1 MYRKNLMRVCLAA
14 IMAATVVTTS
24 VPVYAAEPVAT
35 KQETKENVKVG
46 IEFVNEDGIV
56 VKGEW
61 LHFTE
66 GTHSYSELESH
77 VPDGYKISQSGDWS
91 ATEGAKIS
99 VNIVKKEEQKPE
111 KPAANVKVGVE
122 FVNEDGIVVKGEW
135 LYFTE
140 GTHSYSELESHVPDG
155 YKISQSGDWSATEG
169 AKISVNIVKKEE
181 QKPEKPAA
189 NVKVGVEFVNEDGI
203 VVKGEWLYFTEGTHN
218 YSELESHVPDGYKI
232 SQSGDWSATEGAKIS
247 VNIVKKEEQKPEKPA
262 ANVKVGVEFVN
273 EDGIVV
279 KGEWLYFTEGTHS
292 YSELESH
299 VPDGYKISQS
309 GDWSATEGAK
319 ISVNIVKKIE
329 NLEVTLNVSFV
340 TKDGE
345 KVASTVCRKEVQGST
360 NDLYAFTLGKDF
372 LLPDNYKL
380 AEGEKTQF
388 DVPFGATSA
397 ATIVVEKNVEEKTV
411 YVSYIDEETKKPFE
425 NGIEEIKLPADANS
439 FNASILKKVPA
450 GYEVCV
456 TGDITFEGDTVN
468 VEVRKAEKTV
478 YVSYIDEETKKP
490 FENGIEEIK
499 LPADANS
506 FNASILK
513 KVPAGYEVCV
523 TGDIAFEGDT
533 VNVEVRK
540 AEKTVYVS
548 YIDEETK
555 KPFENGIEEIKLPA
569 DANSFNA
576 SILKK
581 VPAGYEVCVTGD
593 IAFEGDTVNVEV
605 RKAEKT
611 VYVSYIDEETKKPF
625 ENGIEEIKLP
635 ADANSF
641 NASILKKVPA
651 GYEVCVTGDIAFEG
665 DTVNVEVR
673 KAEKTVYVSYI
684 DEETKKPFE
693 NGIEEIK
700 LPADANSF
708 NASILKKVPAGYEVC
723 VTGDIAFEG
732 DTVNVE
738 VRKAE
743 KTVYVSYIDEETKMP
758 FENGIEEIKLP
769 ADANSFNTSILKK
782 VPAGYE
788 VCVTGDIAFEGDTV
802 NVEVR
807 KLAAEEKTVYV
818 SYIDEET
825 KMPFENGIETIKL
838 AKNATY
844 FNTSLL
850 KEVPAGYE
858 LCEVGDVYIGEND
871 TVNVEVRK
879 IKEEPETP
887 VDPDKPVNP
896 EKPEKPEKPVKPQ
909 EDDKDKDNQKD
920 DKKDEDDKKSP
931 KTSDEASPLAAT
943 ATAGLSLAAILA
955 LLKKRR

>member
-24 VPVYAAEPVAT
+24 VPVYAATEKPVEKVTAEAKSAEKAKLNVVYVLDNGRGT
-35 KQETKENVKVG
+35 QVHKETVESLGAGPKDEKWTFTYGVDFNVPTGYEVSEEQDMSKVNMQVNFGGEGYLAILVKEKAGEEKAEKAKLNVVYVLDNNRGTQVHKETVESLGAGPKDEKWTFTYGVDFNVPTGYEVSEEQDMSKVNMQ
-46 IEFVNEDGIV
+46 VNFG
-56 VKGEW
+56 GEGY
-61 LHFTE
+61 LAILVTE
-66 GTHSYSELESH
+66 KPET
-77 VPDGYKISQSGDWS
+77 
-91 ATEGAKIS
+91 
-99 VNIVKKEEQKPE
+99 VKK
-111 KPAANVKVGVE
+111 
-122 FVNEDGIVVKGEW
+122 
-135 LYFTE
+135 T
-140 GTHSYSELESHVPDG
+140 
-155 YKISQSGDWSATEG
+155 
-169 AKISVNIVKKEE
+169 
-181 QKPEKPAA
+181 
-189 NVKVGVEFVNEDGI
+189 
-203 VVKGEWLYFTEGTHN
+203 
-218 YSELESHVPDGYKI
+218 
-232 SQSGDWSATEGAKIS
+232 
-247 VNIVKKEEQKPEKPA
+247 
-262 ANVKVGVEFVN
+262 
-273 EDGIVV
+273 
-279 KGEWLYFTEGTHS
+279 
-292 YSELESH
+292 
-299 VPDGYKISQS
+299 
-309 GDWSATEGAK
+309 
-319 ISVNIVKKIE
+319 
-329 NLEVTLNVSFV
+329 TLNITFE

-345 KVASTVCRKEVQGST
+345 VVGTDFASTTVQGAAGESWT
-360 NDLYAFTLGKDF
+360 FMLGTDF
-372 LLPDNYKL
+372 LLPEGYKL
-380 AEGEKTQF
+380 AEGVEQDTNVE
-388 DVPFGATSA
+388 VPFGAA
-397 ATIVVEKNVEEKTV
+397 AGHTVIVEKIVNEKTV

-425 NGIEEIKLPADANS
+425 NGIEEIKVASDANS

-499 LPADANS
+499 VAADANS

-555 KPFENGIEEIKLPA
+555 KPFENGIEEIKVAA
-569 DANSFNA
+569 DANSFN
-576 SILKK
+576 
-581 VPAGYEVCVTGD
+581 T
-593 IAFEGDTVNVEV
+593 
-605 RKAEKT
+605 
-611 VYVSYIDEETKKPF
+611 
-625 ENGIEEIKLP
+625 
-635 ADANSF
+635 
-641 NASILKKVPA
+641 
-651 GYEVCVTGDIAFEG
+651 
-665 DTVNVEVR
+665 
-673 KAEKTVYVSYI
+673 
-684 DEETKKPFE
+684 
-693 NGIEEIK
+693 
-700 LPADANSF
+700 
-708 NASILKKVPAGYEVC
+708 SILKKVPAGYEVC

-758 FENGIEEIKLP
+758 FENGIEEIKVA

-788 VCVTGDIAFEGDTV
+788 LCVVGDIAFEGDSLNVEVRKAERTVYVSYIDEETKIPFENGIEEIKVAKDATMFNTSLLKEVPEGYELCELGDVYIGENDTV

-896 EKPEKPEKPVKPQ
+896 EKPVKPQ

-931 KTSDEASPLAAT
+931 KTSDGASPLAAT

>member
-66 GTHSYSELESH
+66 GTHS
-77 VPDGYKISQSGDWS
+77 
-91 ATEGAKIS
+91 
-99 VNIVKKEEQKPE
+99 
-111 KPAANVKVGVE
+111 
-122 FVNEDGIVVKGEW
+122 
-135 LYFTE
+135 
-140 GTHSYSELESHVPDG
+140 
-155 YKISQSGDWSATEG
+155 
-169 AKISVNIVKKEE
+169 
-181 QKPEKPAA
+181 
-189 NVKVGVEFVNEDGI
+189 
-203 VVKGEWLYFTEGTHN
+203 

-425 NGIEEIKLPADANS
+425 NGIEEIKVA
-439 FNASILKKVPA
+439 
-450 GYEVCV
+450 
-456 TGDITFEGDTVN
+456 
-468 VEVRKAEKTV
+468 
-478 YVSYIDEETKKP
+478 
-490 FENGIEEIK
+490 
-499 LPADANS
+499 ADANS

-593 IAFEGDTVNVEV
+593 IT
-605 RKAEKT
+605 
-611 VYVSYIDEETKKPF
+611 
-625 ENGIEEIKLP
+625 
-635 ADANSF
+635 
-641 NASILKKVPA
+641 
-651 GYEVCVTGDIAFEG
+651 
-665 DTVNVEVR
+665 
-673 KAEKTVYVSYI
+673 
-684 DEETKKPFE
+684 
-693 NGIEEIK
+693 
-700 LPADANSF
+700 
-708 NASILKKVPAGYEVC
+708 
-723 VTGDIAFEG
+723 FEG

-758 FENGIEEIKLP
+758 FENGIEEFKLP

>member
-24 VPVYAAEPVAT
+24 VPVYAATEKPVEKVTAEAKSAEKAKLNVVYVLDNGRGT
-35 KQETKENVKVG
+35 QVHKETVESLGAGPKDEKWTFTYGVDFNVPTGYEVSEEQDMSKVNMQVNFGGEGYLAILVKEKAGEEKAEKAKLNVVYVLDNNRGTQVHKETVESLGAGPKNEKWTFTFGDDFNVPTGYEVSEEQDMSKVNMQ
-46 IEFVNEDGIV
+46 VNFG
-56 VKGEW
+56 GEGY
-61 LHFTE
+61 LAILVTE
-66 GTHSYSELESH
+66 KPET
-77 VPDGYKISQSGDWS
+77 
-91 ATEGAKIS
+91 
-99 VNIVKKEEQKPE
+99 VKK
-111 KPAANVKVGVE
+111 
-122 FVNEDGIVVKGEW
+122 
-135 LYFTE
+135 T
-140 GTHSYSELESHVPDG
+140 
-155 YKISQSGDWSATEG
+155 
-169 AKISVNIVKKEE
+169 
-181 QKPEKPAA
+181 
-189 NVKVGVEFVNEDGI
+189 
-203 VVKGEWLYFTEGTHN
+203 
-218 YSELESHVPDGYKI
+218 
-232 SQSGDWSATEGAKIS
+232 
-247 VNIVKKEEQKPEKPA
+247 
-262 ANVKVGVEFVN
+262 
-273 EDGIVV
+273 
-279 KGEWLYFTEGTHS
+279 
-292 YSELESH
+292 
-299 VPDGYKISQS
+299 
-309 GDWSATEGAK
+309 
-319 ISVNIVKKIE
+319 
-329 NLEVTLNVSFV
+329 TLNITFE

-345 KVASTVCRKEVQGST
+345 VVGTDFASTTVQGAAGESWT
-360 NDLYAFTLGKDF
+360 FMLGTDF
-372 LLPDNYKL
+372 LLPEGYKL
-380 AEGEKTQF
+380 AEGVEQDTNVE
-388 DVPFGATSA
+388 VPFGAA
-397 ATIVVEKNVEEKTV
+397 AGHTVIVEKIVNEKTV

-425 NGIEEIKLPADANS
+425 NGIEEIKVASDANS

-478 YVSYIDEETKKP
+478 YVSYIDEETKMP

-499 LPADANS
+499 VAADANS
-506 FNASILK
+506 FNTSILK
-513 KVPAGYEVCV
+513 KVPA
-523 TGDIAFEGDT
+523 
-533 VNVEVRK
+533 R
-540 AEKTVYVS
+540 
-548 YIDEETK
+548 
-555 KPFENGIEEIKLPA
+555 
-569 DANSFNA
+569 
-576 SILKK
+576 
-581 VPAGYEVCVTGD
+581 
-593 IAFEGDTVNVEV
+593 
-605 RKAEKT
+605 
-611 VYVSYIDEETKKPF
+611 
-625 ENGIEEIKLP
+625 
-635 ADANSF
+635 
-641 NASILKKVPA
+641 
-651 GYEVCVTGDIAFEG
+651 
-665 DTVNVEVR
+665 
-673 KAEKTVYVSYI
+673 
-684 DEETKKPFE
+684 
-693 NGIEEIK
+693 
-700 LPADANSF
+700 
-708 NASILKKVPAGYEVC
+708 YEVC

-896 EKPEKPEKPVKPQ
+896 EKPVKPQ

>member
-24 VPVYAAEPVAT
+24 VPVYAATEKPVEKVTAEAKSAEKAKLNVVYVLDNGRGT
-35 KQETKENVKVG
+35 QVHKETVESLGAGPKDEKWTFTYGVDFNVPTGYEVSEEQDMSKVNMQVNFGGEGYLAILVKEKAGEEKAEKAKLNVVYVLDNNRGTQVHKETVESLGAGPKNEKWTFTFGDDFNVPTGYEVSEEQDMSKVNMQ
-46 IEFVNEDGIV
+46 VNFG
-56 VKGEW
+56 GEGY
-61 LHFTE
+61 LAILVTE
-66 GTHSYSELESH
+66 KPET
-77 VPDGYKISQSGDWS
+77 
-91 ATEGAKIS
+91 
-99 VNIVKKEEQKPE
+99 VKK
-111 KPAANVKVGVE
+111 
-122 FVNEDGIVVKGEW
+122 
-135 LYFTE
+135 T
-140 GTHSYSELESHVPDG
+140 
-155 YKISQSGDWSATEG
+155 
-169 AKISVNIVKKEE
+169 
-181 QKPEKPAA
+181 
-189 NVKVGVEFVNEDGI
+189 
-203 VVKGEWLYFTEGTHN
+203 
-218 YSELESHVPDGYKI
+218 
-232 SQSGDWSATEGAKIS
+232 
-247 VNIVKKEEQKPEKPA
+247 
-262 ANVKVGVEFVN
+262 
-273 EDGIVV
+273 
-279 KGEWLYFTEGTHS
+279 
-292 YSELESH
+292 
-299 VPDGYKISQS
+299 
-309 GDWSATEGAK
+309 
-319 ISVNIVKKIE
+319 
-329 NLEVTLNVSFV
+329 TLNITFE

-345 KVASTVCRKEVQGST
+345 VVGTDFASTTVQGAAGESWT
-360 NDLYAFTLGKDF
+360 FMLGTDF
-372 LLPDNYKL
+372 LLPEGYKL
-380 AEGEKTQF
+380 AEGVEQDTNVE
-388 DVPFGATSA
+388 VPFGAA
-397 ATIVVEKNVEEKTV
+397 AGHTVIVEKIVNEKTV

-425 NGIEEIKLPADANS
+425 NGIEEIKVASDANS

-468 VEVRKAEKTV
+468 VEVRKAEKT
-478 YVSYIDEETKKP
+478 I
-490 FENGIEEIK
+490 
-499 LPADANS
+499 
-506 FNASILK
+506 
-513 KVPAGYEVCV
+513 
-523 TGDIAFEGDT
+523 
-533 VNVEVRK
+533 
-540 AEKTVYVS
+540 
-548 YIDEETK
+548 
-555 KPFENGIEEIKLPA
+555 
-569 DANSFNA
+569 
-576 SILKK
+576 
-581 VPAGYEVCVTGD
+581 
-593 IAFEGDTVNVEV
+593 
-605 RKAEKT
+605 
-611 VYVSYIDEETKKPF
+611 
-625 ENGIEEIKLP
+625 
-635 ADANSF
+635 
-641 NASILKKVPA
+641 
-651 GYEVCVTGDIAFEG
+651 
-665 DTVNVEVR
+665 
-673 KAEKTVYVSYI
+673 YVSYI

-758 FENGIEEIKLP
+758 FENGIEEIKVAADANSFNTSILKKVPARYEVCVTGDIAFEGDTVNVEVRKAEKTVYVSYIDEETKKPFENGIEEIKLP
-769 ADANSFNTSILKK
+769 ADANSFNASILKK

-896 EKPEKPEKPVKPQ
+896 EKPVKPQ

>member
-456 TGDITFEGDTVN
+456 TGDI
-468 VEVRKAEKTV
+468 
-478 YVSYIDEETKKP
+478 
-490 FENGIEEIK
+490 
-499 LPADANS
+499 
-506 FNASILK
+506 
-513 KVPAGYEVCV
+513 
-523 TGDIAFEGDT
+523 
-533 VNVEVRK
+533 
-540 AEKTVYVS
+540 
-548 YIDEETK
+548 
-555 KPFENGIEEIKLPA
+555 
-569 DANSFNA
+569 
-576 SILKK
+576 
-581 VPAGYEVCVTGD
+581 
-593 IAFEGDTVNVEV
+593 
-605 RKAEKT
+605 
-611 VYVSYIDEETKKPF
+611 
-625 ENGIEEIKLP
+625 
-635 ADANSF
+635 
-641 NASILKKVPA
+641 
-651 GYEVCVTGDIAFEG
+651 
-665 DTVNVEVR
+665 
-673 KAEKTVYVSYI
+673 
-684 DEETKKPFE
+684 
-693 NGIEEIK
+693 
-700 LPADANSF
+700 
-708 NASILKKVPAGYEVC
+708 
-723 VTGDIAFEG
+723 AFEG